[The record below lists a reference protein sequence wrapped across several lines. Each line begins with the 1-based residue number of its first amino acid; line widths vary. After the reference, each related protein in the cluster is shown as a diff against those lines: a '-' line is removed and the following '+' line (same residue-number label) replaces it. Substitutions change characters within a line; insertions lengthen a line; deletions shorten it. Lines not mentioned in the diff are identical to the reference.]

1 MELIEE
7 AKNTGT
13 GSHEAFIDQSSK
25 CFVLDP
31 MQLFHQLVSLRAW
44 QRPVPLEVE
53 VQALSSTGDPQQLSV
68 KILVPSVREAHVL
81 EGTVECDTMTI
92 ALRFCERAVHIK
104 DHHSKH

>member
-13 GSHEAFIDQSSK
+13 GNHEGLIDQSSE
-25 CFVLDP
+25 C
-31 MQLFHQLVSLRAW
+31 
-44 QRPVPLEVE
+44 
-53 VQALSSTGDPQQLSV
+53 ALSSTGDPQQFAV

-104 DHHSKH
+104 DYHSKH

>member
-13 GSHEAFIDQSSK
+13 GNHEGLIDQSSE

-31 MQLFHQLVSLRAW
+31 MQLFHHLVSLSSR
-44 QRPVPLEVE
+44 QRPVPVEVE
-53 VQALSSTGDPQQLSV
+53 VQALSSTGDPQQFAV

-104 DHHSKH
+104 DYHSKH